1 MSGRDYDAVVVGSGL
16 GGVSAAAY
24 LAAAGKRVLV
34 LERYNVIGGSSH
46 VFRRQGRWE
55 FDCGVHYIGDCG
67 PGGAVPSFLRG
78 LGLDDHIEWLPL
90 DSAGFDTIVAPDF
103 ELRTPHGWD
112 AYLENL
118 CAAFPDDQRGL
129 RRYVGVMRAL
139 GKAFD
144 DRAVSLSSTSEMS
157 RAFLRSGFAG
167 VWAMAPFASLLA
179 ACGLK
184 PRTIL
189 ALSVQCGALA
199 STPTSTTVG
208 TMVGFL
214 QSFVGHGAWYPRGG
228 GQMLSAAFAEVVV
241 SHGGQIRVN
250 AEVDRILVEGSRV
263 CGVRL
268 TDGEEVRADTVVS
281 DADIIRTYRDLVGYE
296 HLPRATRLRVD
307 NWRMS
312 RPLINGCFGVEID
325 IHATPNSNF
334 YAIPTWDDANSLLSL
349 TRMTHNLFSGSRD
362 AGDRQKWAKNFATRQ
377 PMFVQCSTRRDPSNT
392 RSAPAGHA
400 AIEVQTIVP
409 SSPKLWGYD
418 GLDARTTEYRKDPEY
433 LAMKELVIEGM
444 LDRLDQVY
452 PGASSR
458 VKLTELGTP
467 ATQTRFTATTG
478 GASFGLEPNPLQF
491 GPLRPGVRTPVN
503 GLFTVGTST
512 RWGPGTEGSMMSGVQ
527 AASAITGRD
536 LIAEI
541 RSGVVLADRA
551 KIRNWKPGVDP
562 LAVQRELSS
571 NNTEEVTT

>member
-1 MSGRDYDAVVVGSGL
+1 MSGRDYDAVVIGSGL
-16 GGVSAAAY
+16 GGISAAAY
-24 LAAAGKRVLV
+24 LAAAGQRVLV
-34 LERYNVIGGSSH
+34 LERYNVIGGTSH

-67 PGGAVPSFLRG
+67 PGGVVPSFLSG
-78 LGLDDHIEWLPL
+78 VGLDDQIEWLPL
-90 DSAGFDTIVAPDF
+90 DSASFDTIVAPDL

-129 RRYVGVMRAL
+129 RRYIGVMRAL

-144 DRAVSLSSTSEMS
+144 DRAVSMSSTSEMS
-157 RAFLRSGFAG
+157 RALLRSGFAG
-167 VWAMAPFASLLA
+167 AWAMAPFVSLLV

-189 ALSVQCGALA
+189 ALSVQSGALA
-199 STPTSTTVG
+199 STPIGVTVG
-208 TMVGFL
+208 TMVSFL
-214 QSFVGHGAWYPRGG
+214 QGFVGHGAWYPRGG

-307 NWRMS
+307 NWRMT
-312 RPLINGCFGVEID
+312 RPLINGFFGVEID
-325 IHATPNSNF
+325 IQATPNSNF
-334 YAIPTWDDANSLLSL
+334 YAIPTWDDASSLLSL
-349 TRMTHNLFSGSRD
+349 TRMAHDLFSRSRD
-362 AGDRQKWAKNFATRQ
+362 ASDRQEWAKNFATRQ

-409 SSPKLWGYD
+409 TSPRLWGYD
-418 GLDARTTEYRKDPEY
+418 GYDARTTEYRKDREY
-433 LAMKELVIEGM
+433 LAMKELIIEGM
-444 LDRLDQVY
+444 LARLDQVY

-467 ATQTRFTATTG
+467 ATQTRFTATTD
-478 GASFGLEPNPLQF
+478 GAAFGLEPNPGQF
-491 GPLRPGVRTPVN
+491 GPLRPGVRTPID

-512 RWGPGTEGSMMSGVQ
+512 RWGPGTEGSMMSGVH

-551 KIRNWKPGVDP
+551 KLRSWKPGVDP

-571 NNTEEVTT
+571 NNTEEVTA